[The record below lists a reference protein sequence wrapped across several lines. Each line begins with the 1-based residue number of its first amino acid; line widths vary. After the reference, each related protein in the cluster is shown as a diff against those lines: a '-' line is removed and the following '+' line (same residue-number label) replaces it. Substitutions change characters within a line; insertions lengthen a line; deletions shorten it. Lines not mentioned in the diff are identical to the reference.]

1 MKDMKTLKTASS
13 KIKKKVP
20 KIIKFRQALF
30 WDTDPKTI
38 DPKKNARYIIERVLD
53 FGMAE
58 EITWLFHF
66 YPRSVIRAVLN
77 EPRSVIHKKSQSLWS
92 LILK

>member
-1 MKDMKTLKTASS
+1 MS
-13 KIKKKVP
+13 KNVSANIKKKAP

-30 WDTDPKTI
+30 WDTNPKTI
-38 DPKKNARYIIERVLD
+38 DPKQHSRYIIERVLD
-53 FGMAE
+53 FGTAE

-66 YPRSVIRAVLN
+66 YPRSIIKDVLN
-77 EPRSVIHKKSQSLWS
+77 ERRSVIHKKSHSLWS